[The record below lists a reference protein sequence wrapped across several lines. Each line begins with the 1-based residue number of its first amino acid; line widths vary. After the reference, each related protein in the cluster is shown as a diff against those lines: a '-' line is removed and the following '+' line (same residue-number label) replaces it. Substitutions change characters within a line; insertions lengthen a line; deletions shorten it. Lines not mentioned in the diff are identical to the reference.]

1 MQFERTA
8 AGVVI
13 HGHVADVQI
22 VVEQDPVPIVDFS
35 DLVQSS
41 EALIHPNLYIS
52 WMYLCIVELS
62 QIGLCSLPFIGYI
75 FLKEPGKAINHTHH

>member
-8 AGVVI
+8 ADVVI

-22 VVEQDPVPIVDFS
+22 VVKQDSMPIVDFS
-35 DLVQSS
+35 DLVQPS

-52 WMYLCIVELS
+52 WMYLCKFELS
-62 QIGLCSLPFIGYI
+62 QLGLCPLPFIGYT
-75 FLKEPGKAINHTHH
+75 FWEKSGKANNHTHY